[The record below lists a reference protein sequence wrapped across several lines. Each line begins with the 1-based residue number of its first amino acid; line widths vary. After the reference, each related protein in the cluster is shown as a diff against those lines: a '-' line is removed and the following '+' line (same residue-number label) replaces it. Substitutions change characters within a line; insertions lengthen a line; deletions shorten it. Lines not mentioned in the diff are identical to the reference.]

1 MEELTMLVIRVELWP
16 GGDERFKTVLARAGI
31 GNISNLADV
40 SDYEIVA
47 SEGAN
52 PLTGTP
58 AWKGRGLLHQHDR
71 RQSVWAL
78 VAKAAAWAAVEA
90 EKQETHS

>member
-1 MEELTMLVIRVELWP
+1 MLVIKVELWP
-16 GGDERFKTVLARAGI
+16 GADERYKTILARASI

-40 SDYEIVA
+40 SDYEVLG
-47 SEGAN
+47 SEGKN

-71 RQSVWAL
+71 NQSVWAL
-78 VAKAAAWAAVEA
+78 VAKAAAWAAAEA
-90 EKQETHS
+90 DKQEQS

>member
-1 MEELTMLVIRVELWP
+1 MLVIKVELWP
-16 GGDERFKTVLARAGI
+16 GGDERYKTVLARAGI

-40 SDYEIVA
+40 SDYEVLA

-58 AWKGRGLLHQHDR
+58 AWKGRGLLQMHDR

-78 VAKAAAWAAVEA
+78 VAKAAACAAAEA
-90 EKQETHS
+90 DKQDKPPS

>member
-1 MEELTMLVIRVELWP
+1 MEQLNMLVIKVELWP

-31 GNISNLADV
+31 GNVSNLADV

-47 SEGAN
+47 NEGAN

-78 VAKAAAWAAVEA
+78 VAKAAAWAAAGA
-90 EKQETHS
+90 EKQEKPS